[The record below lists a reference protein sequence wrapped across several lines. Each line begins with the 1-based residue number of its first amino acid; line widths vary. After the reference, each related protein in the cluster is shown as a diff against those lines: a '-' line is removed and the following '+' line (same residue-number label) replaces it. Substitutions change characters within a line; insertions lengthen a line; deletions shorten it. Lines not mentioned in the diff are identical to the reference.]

1 MPQRGNLKRL
11 YMYEKITINYEKIWV
26 WYFQF
31 KLMTPLF
38 LSTMYM
44 KSPKMG
50 INSCNIV
57 SVHMVI
63 SLKQFHF
70 LSAKYWKSFI
80 KRAWSPYKTST
91 NKSSQVFWDN
101 EFENKKNMLSLSRGF
116 TTGYKVFSIE
126 IDIYQIKISH
136 LFVTNYS
143 PSFGCFLLQP
153 IH

>member
-1 MPQRGNLKRL
+1 
-11 YMYEKITINYEKIWV
+11 
-26 WYFQF
+26 
-31 KLMTPLF
+31 
-38 LSTMYM
+38 MYM

-80 KRAWSPYKTST
+80 KRAWSPYETST

-116 TTGYKVFSIE
+116 TTGYKVFNIE
-126 IDIYQIKISH
+126 IDIYQIK
-136 LFVTNYS
+136 S
-143 PSFGCFLLQP
+143 PTSLLQT
-153 IH
+153 ILLALGAFCCSLYTKNKMQIFIEKITLCLLSHVTSNNFLRNTWNNV